1 MSSRPLHGAVIETPE
16 DPGVQDE
23 IGNKSGLYVLSA
35 QSDDAIA
42 TR

>member
-1 MSSRPLHGAVIETPE
+1 MIETLE

-23 IGNKSGLYVLSA
+23 IGNKSGLYVLNA